1 MKEKNKKIIPVK
13 SASNS
18 TEKEVIKVEK
28 LNVVYFKGKPNQVN
42 ALTDINLKI
51 YPGEF
56 VVFFGPSGCGKST
69 LLYAI
74 AGLERNI
81 EGNVLVNGKNLTKF
95 SDRDFDNHRRHTAGM
110 IFQAY
115 HLINSLNVLSNV
127 ILPQFATNTSSKERE
142 RKALDLLKFFSVL
155 EQKKKFPNELS
166 GGQQQRVAICRS
178 LMNDP
183 QMILADEPTGNLDSK
198 SAVDVMNTLLDLN
211 EKQKKTIIL
220 VTHSPASLD
229 YAHRVFYIKDGK
241 LVDEKLNRPVGSKL
255 VREVLP
261 KDILEADLEAGYKP
275 GMKSGKGSG
284 EVAEEGFMSK
294 IKTKEIILEALLN
307 INTRGFD
314 QMQKIVDDMV
324 VSGKHH
330 KDNLK
335 NFLDKNWELGGLN
348 MDKRTAK
355 KLASKI
361 KQLVDLRRSV
371 SGSRAKTVLAQA
383 EQIKNIL
390 LPMYGVKLNERQKD
404 IFNELLARRLAKQ
417 IDDKEMYFVLTS
429 RHKNSG
435 LGLASGL
442 AKKIIKK
449 IELLI
454 LEQL

>member
-1 MKEKNKKIIPVK
+1 MIPLF
-13 SASNS
+13 SPILEL
-18 TEKEVIKVEK
+18 TP
-28 LNVVYFKGKPNQVN
+28 LNNPLAVGSPINFIFEILPFNPN
-42 ALTDINLKI
+42 LYIRDEI
-51 YPGEF
+51 PGELS
-56 VVFFGPSGCGKST
+56 VVIWAK
-69 LLYAI
+69 
-74 AGLERNI
+74 ED
-81 EGNVLVNGKNLTKF
+81 LV
-95 SDRDFDNHRRHTAGM
+95 
-110 IFQAY
+110 
-115 HLINSLNVLSNV
+115 V
-127 ILPQFATNTSSKERE
+127 ITTTD
-142 RKALDLLKFFSVL
+142 KA
-155 EQKKKFPNELS
+155 
-166 GGQQQRVAICRS
+166 
-178 LMNDP
+178 
-183 QMILADEPTGNLDSK
+183 
-198 SAVDVMNTLLDLN
+198 
-211 EKQKKTIIL
+211 
-220 VTHSPASLD
+220 
-229 YAHRVFYIKDGK
+229 
-241 LVDEKLNRPVGSKL
+241 
-255 VREVLP
+255 
-261 KDILEADLEAGYKP
+261 
-275 GMKSGKGSG
+275 
-284 EVAEEGFMSK
+284 K

-404 IFNELLARRLAKQ
+404 IFDELLARRLSKQ

-435 LGLASGL
+435 LGLASVL